1 MRIIRVILADDHPI
15 VRSGV
20 KKLLETA
27 PDIHVVG
34 EASNGEDALRLTHE
48 LKPDVLILDI
58 QMKGM
63 KGVDVARQ
71 LKNNRSA
78 VKVLVLSAYKDKQ
91 YVTGLLESGVS
102 GYLVKEEAMDTIVE
116 AVQGV
121 ARGETGW
128 FSREITAQ
136 VTQWALA
143 PKEAEPD
150 LSSSTDREAQ
160 VLRLLATGLDNPTIA
175 QRLSI
180 SEGTVKNHVSMIYSK
195 IQVNSRSEAA
205 AWAWRKGLV
214 INDG

>member
-1 MRIIRVILADDHPI
+1 MHVIRVILADDHPI

-20 KKLLETA
+20 RKLLETA
-27 PDIHVVG
+27 ADIKVVG
-34 EASNGEDALRLTHE
+34 EATNGEEALRLTND

-58 QMKGM
+58 EMKGM

-71 LKNNRSA
+71 LRSIKSA
-78 VKVLVLSAYKDKQ
+78 VRVLVLSAYKNKQ
-91 YVTGLLESGVS
+91 YVTDLLESGVA
-102 GYLVKEEAMDTIVE
+102 GYLVKDEAMDTIVE

-136 VTQWALA
+136 VTQWAMA
-143 PKEAEPD
+143 PKESEPD
-150 LSSSTDREAQ
+150 LHSLTDRETQ

-195 IQVNSRSEAA
+195 IHVNSRSEAA

-214 INDG
+214 ISDD